1 MVETY
6 NYICIKEILNRVLRH
21 PLMKNLNLEDAIYYT
36 LDFIQGMGL
45 PNIYIDKSE
54 VLELKDYRCLL
65 PCDCVKVQQVR
76 DNKTNLMLPYMT
88 ATDYKDKSLP
98 AYKIQGNVIYTNF
111 ENGFVTVYYSAIKTD
126 DDGLPMLP
134 DTPVFIKALE
144 SYIKKEYFT
153 VLFDCGTIALY
164 VLQNAQNDWSFN
176 AGHCRAYF
184 TLPSE
189 DEMEMIGNVMKR
201 MIPERNE
208 KYTGFKD
215 THVKEVMKVHSPNN

>member
-6 NYICIKEILNRVLRH
+6 NYICIKEILNKVLRH
-21 PLMKNLNLEDAIYYT
+21 PLMKSLNLEDAIYYT
-36 LDFIQGMGL
+36 LDFIRGMGL
-45 PNIYIDKSE
+45 PNVYVDKNE
-54 VLELKDYRCLL
+54 NLDIKDYRCLL
-65 PCDCVKVQQVR
+65 PCDCIKVQQIR
-76 DNKTNLMLPYMT
+76 DNKTKLMLPYMT

-111 ENGFVTVYYSAIKTD
+111 DNGSITVYYSAIKVD

-153 VLFDCGTIALY
+153 VLFDCGNINLN

-201 MIPERNE
+201 MIPEKNE

-215 THVKEVMKVHSPNN
+215 THIKEVIKTHSPNN